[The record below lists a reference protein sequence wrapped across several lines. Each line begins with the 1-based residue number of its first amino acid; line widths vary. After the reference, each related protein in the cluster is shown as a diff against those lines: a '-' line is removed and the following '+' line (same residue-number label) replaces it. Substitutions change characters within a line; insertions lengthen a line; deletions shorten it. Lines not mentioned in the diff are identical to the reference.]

1 MKITTC
7 KNRFEIILEGN
18 EKETSTVS
26 LVDEACGHLFE
37 WLTSREV
44 QSASQDNAL
53 PLASPASPPSRA
65 ND

>member
-1 MKITTC
+1 MKVTTC

-18 EKETSTVS
+18 EKETSKVS

-53 PLASPASPPSRA
+53 PLASPESQPSRA